1 MIPTNP
7 KPETLSSKQN
17 QTNQAANDKPYDLAD
32 RTLLFARRVI
42 RFLKSTPHTL
52 ANSEISRQL
61 VRSAGSVGANYVEA
75 SEAFSKKD
83 FILRAKICRK
93 EAKESIYWLQLVESG
108 ASAEKDRLS
117 LVQEATELMR
127 IFGSIVVKAE
137 VSKPWK

>member
-1 MIPTNP
+1 MKQATN
-7 KPETLSSKQN
+7 
-17 QTNQAANDKPYDLAD
+17 AKPYDLAE
-32 RTLLFARRVI
+32 RTLLFARNVI
-42 RFLKSTPHTL
+42 QFLKSVPRTL

-93 EAKESIYWLQLVESG
+93 EAKESVYWLQLVEANTS
-108 ASAEKDRLS
+108 SEKDRLA

-127 IFGSIVVKAE
+127 IFGSIVVRAE
-137 VSKPWK
+137 TSKPWK

>member
-1 MIPTNP
+1 
-7 KPETLSSKQN
+7 
-17 QTNQAANDKPYDLAD
+17 LAD